1 MARKKERKKE
11 WERGALDCECEC
23 ERTEVEAQRH

>member
-1 MARKKERKKE
+1 MARKTERKQA
-11 WERGALDCECEC
+11 WERGVLDCECEC